1 MALSNNA
8 LQNVLR
14 MILKSEHY
22 RKAVID
28 QITDDFLQFTV
39 QYFREIFLAKYDGK
53 KIDMEWYRK
62 YFLEGRFST
71 KETAIY
77 AGLNDKTIRNIYGS
91 SARNVVV
98 EVTPDYHNELIDKV
112 SALVNDDFSDVEIN
126 LTIKYNQA
134 SVDLTLSETLIVVNT
149 LGVKRSEI
157 RGGAWSGL
165 GKKLELPLM
174 LTLAKLY
181 QVPFR
186 HYAGKG
192 LSGEGRDV
200 DFHFIDQSENRY
212 RCEVKLMGKGN
223 PESAD
228 AAVARDTDIFI
239 ADTLSSLN
247 KEQLPQRGCYWVEL
261 RADEGYKKIFE
272 VFTELDIPCVEFDGD
287 LDCALDSLIPEVF
300 AEIEQAR

>member
-1 MALSNNA
+1 MALSDQA
-8 LQNVLR
+8 LQNILR

-22 RKAVID
+22 RKAVVA
-28 QITDDFLQFTV
+28 QITDEFLQFTV
-39 QYFREIFLAKYDGK
+39 QYFREVFLAKYDGK
-53 KIDMEWYRK
+53 KIGREWYKK
-62 YFLEGRFST
+62 YFLEGRFSSR
-71 KETAIY
+71 ETAIY

-98 EVTPDYHNELIDKV
+98 EVTPDYHSELIDKV
-112 SALVNDDFSDVEIN
+112 DALVNDDFSDVEIN
-126 LTIKYNQA
+126 LTIKHKQA

-174 LTLAKLY
+174 LALAKLY
-181 QVPFR
+181 QVPSKY
-186 HYAGKG
+186 YAGKG

-200 DFHFIDQSENRY
+200 DFHFMDKSENCY

-228 AAVARDTDIFI
+228 ATIARDTDIFV
-239 ADTLSSLN
+239 ADTLSELN
-247 KEQLPQRGCYWVEL
+247 KEQLSKRGCHWVEL

-272 VFTELDIPCVEFDGD
+272 VFTELGIPCVQFDGD
-287 LDCALDSLIPEVF
+287 LEPSLDDIIPAMF
-300 AEIEQAR
+300 AEIEQAE